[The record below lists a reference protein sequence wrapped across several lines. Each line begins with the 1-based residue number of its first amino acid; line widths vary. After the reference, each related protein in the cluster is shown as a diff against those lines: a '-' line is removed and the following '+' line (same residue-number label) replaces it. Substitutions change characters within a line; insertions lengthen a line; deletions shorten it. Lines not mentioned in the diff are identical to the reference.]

1 LGPALQTGPDQV
13 TLKELDAVSAV
24 NPVFIYNASLHL
36 AYCNAAA
43 LAVAGITKA
52 TPDDP
57 ASPYGRDA
65 LGAPNGVLKG
75 NRAIGSV
82 ARHNPAQRE
91 YDLAEAALEVCTRAN
106 RKGIT
111 TFCDQATGMVR
122 GTSEVDIYEALAKS
136 GRRTA
141 RLRYSLS
148 YGLAEKW
155 DASDIRYGHGDA
167 QVRAVG
173 WKIVSDGSNQGFS
186 GLQREP
192 YLYRED
198 TGLAYVAPAVLTEM
212 VRSRTELGWP
222 LVIHANGDLAIDRA
236 LEAFEAVVDSS
247 LALKA
252 PCRVEH

>member
-1 LGPALQTGPDQV
+1 MGRQFDPSLQTGPDQL

-24 NPVFIYNASLHL
+24 NPVFIYNASLHF

-136 GRRTA
+136 GRMTA

-173 WKIVSDGSNQGFS
+173 WKIVSLS
-186 GLQREP
+186 L
-192 YLYRED
+192 
-198 TGLAYVAPAVLTEM
+198 
-212 VRSRTELGWP
+212 
-222 LVIHANGDLAIDRA
+222 IHI
-236 LEAFEAVVDSS
+236 
-247 LALKA
+247 
-252 PCRVEH
+252 